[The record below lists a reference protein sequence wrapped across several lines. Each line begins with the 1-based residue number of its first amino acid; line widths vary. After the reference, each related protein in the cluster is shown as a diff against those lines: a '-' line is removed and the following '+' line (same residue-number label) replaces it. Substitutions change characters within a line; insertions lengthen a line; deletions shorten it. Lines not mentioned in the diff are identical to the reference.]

1 MTEDDSVKSPHHT
14 STPEHKENEM
24 TQDDKNRN
32 NNAETNSCSS
42 EIDPFNNAVLMLSC
56 QKAASESLDKWVD
69 PALDRK
75 AKGGAS
81 KGPRTAGEACTDS
94 RLLLNLASYENH
106 CRVQILIQKGEI
118 CLVDS
123 HELQRLK
130 EKFAAG
136 EDMDPASYVSK
147 EGWEQEL
154 ERMGILADELRRVPL
169 STDQLRAILKGL
181 PAVTRSSLSCDL
193 GLMSGS

>member
-1 MTEDDSVKSPHHT
+1 
-14 STPEHKENEM
+14 
-24 TQDDKNRN
+24 
-32 NNAETNSCSS
+32 
-42 EIDPFNNAVLMLSC
+42 MLSC

-123 HELQRLK
+123 HELYEDYVGYVGDEFGDAEATLSKRKFGDALSDRGFENARGTGGGRLRK
-130 EKFAAG
+130 G
-136 EDMDPASYVSK
+136 LM
-147 EGWEQEL
+147 
-154 ERMGILADELRRVPL
+154 
-169 STDQLRAILKGL
+169 LRAG
-181 PAVTRSSLSCDL
+181 
-193 GLMSGS
+193 